1 MSVWHAIV
9 LGIVQGLTEFLPIS
23 SSAHLILVPWLAGWP
38 EPGLEFDVALHL
50 GTLTAVLIY
59 FWRDLILLTVS
70 FFKGI
75 ASRKPFDDDYSRI
88 SWIIIVGSIPAAIV
102 GYTLNDTIDNY
113 FHQGTGGGTAIALIA
128 FLLIALGAVL
138 FLAERLARHIRPME
152 SLGWR
157 DGLIIGCAQALAL
170 LPGVSRSGSTIT
182 AGLMTGLK
190 RDSAARFSFLLG
202 IPAIVGAGVL
212 ETKDMVDTGLSSDQ
226 VVTFVTGGVTAA
238 IIGYLAIAFLL
249 TFLRTNST
257 LVFVTYR
264 FAIGLTVIGLLISG
278 IR

>member
-1 MSVWHAIV
+1 M
-9 LGIVQGLTEFLPIS
+9 
-23 SSAHLILVPWLAGWP
+23 
-38 EPGLEFDVALHL
+38 
-50 GTLTAVLIY
+50 LIY